1 MGDSGVTIYSGL
13 LVLAV
18 MLATIVCALVA
29 RYVRNRAVR
38 LCTGSGLVVL
48 AAVFTELSLILT
60 VLIAALGG
68 AIIAFG
74 IKTNRPDGETTTGKG

>member
-1 MGDSGVTIYSGL
+1 ATFNSGV
-13 LVLAV
+13 LVLV
-18 MLATIVCALVA
+18 VVFATTVSALVA
-29 RYVRNRAVR
+29 RYVPNRAMR

-48 AAVFTELSLILT
+48 AAVFSELSLILT

-74 IKTNRPDGETTTGKG
+74 VKTKRPDGETTTGKA